1 MSIIKPKFVE
11 IEIQQQTDPD
21 RPAHWLTI
29 VKYQPEAKDGVM
41 EGAVEIKTIM
51 MTDFDP
57 VIRWTKDLGDKII
70 DMPEFGLTE
79 GQRRMKFNT
88 QVVKDE

>member
-1 MSIIKPKFVE
+1 
-11 IEIQQQTDPD
+11 
-21 RPAHWLTI
+21 
-29 VKYQPEAKDGVM
+29 M

-57 VIRWTKDLGDKII
+57 VVRWTKDLGDKII
-70 DMPEFGLTE
+70 DMPEFGVAE